1 MKRGGERG
9 NGGDKKIRNREDK
22 QRDGVGGL
30 KCAPCRVCDG
40 LLLHGA
46 QLMQQADT
54 ESNPK
59 TNATNV
65 ASIQLILSLSTH

>member
-1 MKRGGERG
+1 MKMKRGGERWEQG
-9 NGGDKKIRNREDK
+9 ETKKVRNREDK

-46 QLMQQADT
+46 QLMQQVES
-54 ESNPK
+54 ESNPH
-59 TNATNV
+59 T
-65 ASIQLILSLSTH
+65 Q

>member
-1 MKRGGERG
+1 M
-9 NGGDKKIRNREDK
+9 EDK
-22 QRDGVGGL
+22 QRDGVSGL

-59 TNATNV
+59 NHCYQCGFHTADPV
-65 ASIQLILSLSTH
+65 LINTLRFSFNSQ